1 MTDNYKLVG
10 IKASG
15 SQRAVSL
22 GMTAGQQK
30 TIQRMSTSQTV
41 RHALMADKLTF
52 ARNIKLTNEVLGQA
66 LFDGSDDIEI
76 YTAVERIT
84 NAEMEEMLT

>member
-10 IKASG
+10 IKAAG
-15 SQRAVSL
+15 EQHAVGYNLTASQ
-22 GMTAGQQK
+22 
-30 TIQRMSTSQTV
+30 QRSVQGIAASQV
-41 RHALMADKLTF
+41 LRHAITADRLTT
-52 ARNIKLTNEVLGQA
+52 ARNIRLTNEVLGQA

-84 NAEMEEMLT
+84 NSEMEEMLK

>member
-1 MTDNYKLVG
+1 MTDNYKLIG

-15 SQRAVSL
+15 SQRAVNIGL
-22 GMTAGQQK
+22 TARQQK
-30 TIQRMSTSQTV
+30 TVQNMVTSQAA
-41 RHALMADKLTF
+41 RHALMADRLTT
-52 ARNIKLTNEVLGQA
+52 ARNIRLTNEVLGQA

-84 NAEMEEMLT
+84 NSEMEEMLR